1 MLGALAIR
9 VHCALDCF
17 GLVFGLGGLA
27 FLFVGLAFGVG
38 LGARLRARR
47 FRVFAVFSFFS
58 SVLFFFVFSFLFF
71 RAAQYCW
78 LRLRLELGFLVVPRS
93 AVASHCRWLFSGTFE
108 IFAGLLAIGA
118 TSTFLPR
125 TASLAIFS
133 ACAGVWFCRMYNLR
147 YKRNSSDA
155 SAGMA
160 IYSRLGYACQ
170 RVVDSRTRYTLNR
183 IGPLNTASFW
193 KTLLFKW
200 FRHGK
205 AREAW
210 IKAWS
215 NRNVQLLEL
224 LYAAGEAGL

>member
-38 LGARLRARR
+38 LGARLRSRR

-71 RAAQYCW
+71 GAAFDFW

-118 TSTFLPR
+118 TSTFLPS

-160 IYSRLGYACQ
+160 I
-170 RVVDSRTRYTLNR
+170 
-183 IGPLNTASFW
+183 
-193 KTLLFKW
+193 
-200 FRHGK
+200 
-205 AREAW
+205 
-210 IKAWS
+210 
-215 NRNVQLLEL
+215 
-224 LYAAGEAGL
+224 